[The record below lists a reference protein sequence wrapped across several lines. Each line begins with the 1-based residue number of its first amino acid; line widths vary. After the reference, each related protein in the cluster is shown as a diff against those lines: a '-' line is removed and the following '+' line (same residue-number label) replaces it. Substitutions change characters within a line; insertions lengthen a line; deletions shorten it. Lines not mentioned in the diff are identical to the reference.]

1 MLILAASCIA
11 GVCAAQDSEP
21 LPFARATLDASSRI
35 TVGEPVTLEVAVLVP
50 SFFAGAPRFPDLD
63 VRNALTL
70 FNDQG
75 TNFTEPVGRNTFAGQ
90 SRSYTIYPQTAGEF
104 VIPELAVAVRY
115 RGSDGMASADL
126 KTRKLSFIA
135 AVPAAAADWPYF
147 IATTNLDLAQEFD
160 PQPGTL
166 SVGEVLRRTI
176 TTTIANAPA
185 MIIPPLE
192 PDPIEGLG
200 IYESPAVVNDSDA
213 SRGALPVGTRTEII
227 SYVVENAGEFTL
239 SGISMRWWDT
249 SRNEARTSELPAVVF
264 SVTEAGPGEQ
274 ELLFSPP
281 EDPPGD
287 ATGTAN
293 AQSGLGD
300 LLRNAGLPLFLAT
313 LAMVVAYWLARRFG
327 PGIRQRIG
335 RHSAKAVDSAADCRR
350 RLLRAAEDG
359 DATATWRWWTA
370 WLDRNG
376 AVPTPATIRE
386 FVAQTADLAMRAEAT
401 RLEHHLYGH
410 QSGNAPW
417 DGKALGSVVRR
428 LGRTARKARPGS
440 APDVE
445 LNPQSP
451 GR

>member
-1 MLILAASCIA
+1 
-11 GVCAAQDSEP
+11 
-21 LPFARATLDASSRI
+21 
-35 TVGEPVTLEVAVLVP
+35 
-50 SFFAGAPRFPDLD
+50 
-63 VRNALTL
+63 
-70 FNDQG
+70 
-75 TNFTEPVGRNTFAGQ
+75 
-90 SRSYTIYPQTAGEF
+90 
-104 VIPELAVAVRY
+104 VRY

-135 AVPAAAADWPYF
+135 TVPAAAADWPYF

-160 PQPGTL
+160 PLPGTL

-227 SYVVENAGEFTL
+227 SYVAENAGEFTL
-239 SGISMRWWDT
+239 PGISMRWWDT

-264 SVTEAGPGEQ
+264 SVTEAGRGEQ
-274 ELLFSPP
+274 KLLFSPP

-300 LLRNAGLPLFLAT
+300 LLRNAGLPLVLAA
-313 LAMVVAYWLARRFG
+313 LAIVVTYRVARRFG

-335 RHSAKAVDSAADCRR
+335 RHSAKAADSAADCRR

-359 DATATWRWWTA
+359 DATATWRWWTT
-370 WLDRNG
+370 WLDRSG
-376 AVPTPATIRE
+376 DLHLPATIRQ
-386 FVAQTADLAMRAEAT
+386 FVAQAANSTMQTEAE
-401 RLEHHLYGH
+401 RLEQVLFGRE
-410 QSGNAPW
+410 QGGAAW
-417 DGKALGSVVRR
+417 DGRTLAAAIRHLPPSGRR
-428 LGRTARKARPGS
+428 NPPFPG
-440 APDVE
+440 PDVE
-445 LNPQSP
+445 LNPRSP